1 MISSAALHIIQGR
14 IINTPQASVEMFP
27 VVGIATVAIDNQ
39 ITNYF
44 DCVTDL
50 TSNNGSGI
58 RWAVHDRQRFSV
70 HPITEVSGLPGKRL
84 NLPGITIADLGMY
97 TCWDSYSGDVTNIT
111 ITDGEFFH
119 NLYSIHDQSCQSP
132 HKLILYLSI
141 LSMSIQCHKINY
153 TESINN
159 FSCSLPKLHNCS

>member
-58 RWAVHDRQRFSV
+58 RWVHDRQRFTV
-70 HPITEVSGLPGKRL
+70 HPITDVSGLPGKRL
-84 NLPGITIADLGMY
+84 NLPGITITDLGMY

-111 ITDGEFFH
+111 ITDGE
-119 NLYSIHDQSCQSP
+119 
-132 HKLILYLSI
+132 LICI
-141 LSMSIQCHKINY
+141 
-153 TESINN
+153 
-159 FSCSLPKLHNCS
+159 

>member
-27 VVGIATVAIDNQ
+27 VVGIATVVIDNQ

-44 DCVTDL
+44 DCITDL
-50 TSNNGSGI
+50 TSNNGSRI
-58 RWAVHDRQRFSV
+58 RWVVHDRQRFSV
-70 HPITEVSGLPGKRL
+70 HPITDVSGLPGKRL

-119 NLYSIHDQSCQSP
+119 NLAFDPGSIMSITR
-132 HKLILYLSI
+132 LILYLSI
-141 LSMSIQCHKINY
+141 LNMPTQCHILL
-153 TESINN
+153 S
-159 FSCSLPKLHNCS
+159 

>member
-1 MISSAALHIIQGR
+1 
-14 IINTPQASVEMFP
+14 MFP
-27 VVGIATVAIDNQ
+27 VIGIATVVIDNQ

-58 RWAVHDRQRFSV
+58 RWVHDRQRFTV

-97 TCWDSYSGDVTNIT
+97 TCWDSYSGDVTNIN
-111 ITDGEFFH
+111 ITDGEFVH
-119 NLYSIHDQSCQSP
+119 NLHSIQDQSCMSIT
-132 HKLILYLSI
+132 KLILYLSI
-141 LSMSIQCHKINY
+141 LNMSTQCHKINY

-159 FSCSLPKLHNCS
+159 FSLS